1 MAMLFATVYRW
12 RDDAHTREAATSIM
26 DHYAQ
31 LGGDPEGAVHYVFAD
46 GTGGIL
52 ITEPDDLARA
62 YQTFLHFNEY
72 LDLDLT
78 DLKPV
83 MLVEDALPHITDYLG
98 G

>member
-1 MAMLFATVYRW
+1 MLFATVYRW
-12 RDDAHTREAATSIM
+12 RDDAHTKESGQAIM

-46 GTGGIL
+46 GTGGIV
-52 ITEPDDLARA
+52 ITEADDVGRA
-62 YQTFLHFNEY
+62 YRTSLHFNEY

-83 MLVEDALPHITDYLG
+83 MLVEDALPHITEYLG